1 MKKGRNRL
9 VPRLKNLDGKLLCNL
24 MGLLLVLAVTIP
36 TYAND
41 SNLAVKINAIVS
53 KGPDNSNYHVNANDI
68 YMWLKMKKTDFQ
80 VVDVR
85 IGSEAS
91 RQYKDGHIPG
101 AIYIP
106 YDEIFKTENLKKL
119 PKDKKIIL
127 VCHMGVSEALL
138 IVPLRLLGYDAY
150 GMLLGMSGWQKD
162 YPTAKYVRGLIDA
175 TKERNYP
182 LEKGK

>member
-1 MKKGRNRL
+1 MKKE
-9 VPRLKNLDGKLLCNL
+9 LKIFL
-24 MGLLLVLAVTIP
+24 GLFLVLIITIP
-36 TYAND
+36 GYAND
-41 SNLAVKINAIVS
+41 SDLAVKINAIVT
-53 KGPDNSNYHVNANDI
+53 KGPDNGNYHVSAADI
-68 YMWLKMKKTDFQ
+68 YMWVKMKKTDFQ

-85 IGSEAS
+85 IGPEA
-91 RQYKDGHIPG
+91 RKQYKDGHIPG

-106 YDEIFKTENLKKL
+106 YNEIFKPENLKKL

-162 YPTAKYVRGLIDA
+162 YPAAEYVRGLIDA
-175 TKERNYP
+175 TKERKHP